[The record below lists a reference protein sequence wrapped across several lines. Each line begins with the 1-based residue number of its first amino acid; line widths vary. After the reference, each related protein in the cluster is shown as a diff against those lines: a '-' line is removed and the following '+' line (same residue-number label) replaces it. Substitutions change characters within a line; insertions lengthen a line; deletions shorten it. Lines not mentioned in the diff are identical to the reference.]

1 MLGLLLKDLSR
12 NHKQGFLW
20 GLHLRQNPMLQRKL
34 QHLALTVVISAM
46 GLTLAGTKPVLA
58 EFEIQEAGI
67 EKGEVE
73 LEYRGAYHWG
83 LPKTGGGVAAGN
95 ADEEEEGEVEEEE
108 EEVPLRQSHDF
119 EMQMGITD
127 WWMISTT
134 LGTVVPEGGSWL
146 AESVELETQFQLIK
160 RRGNG
165 IALSFATGYGWA
177 TRPDTANEVEFGPI
191 MEFAAGKFLLT
202 TNTFFS
208 RQMGEF
214 AETDGL
220 GFEYGWRGEYD
231 FAKHWGVGVEMFG
244 EIEDLSHAGS
254 FNQQNHSIGPTLF
267 WSPTNKEED
276 VGDAAGGDEDENKTQ
291 GPAPLE
297 LSFNVGVQFGLTD
310 ATSDTALKFQGSL
323 SF

>member
-1 MLGLLLKDLSR
+1 
-12 NHKQGFLW
+12 
-20 GLHLRQNPMLQRKL
+20 MLQRKL
-34 QHLALTVVISAM
+34 QHLAFTVAVSAIATA
-46 GLTLAGTKPVLA
+46 GLTLAGTKQVLA

-83 LPKTGGGVAAGN
+83 LPQA
-95 ADEEEEGEVEEEE
+95 EED

-134 LGTVVPEGGSWL
+134 LGTIVPEGSSWL
-146 AESVELETQFQLIK
+146 AEGVELETQFQLLK
-160 RRGNG
+160 RHGNG

-177 TRPDTANEVEFGPI
+177 AQPDTANEVEFGPI

-231 FAKHWGVGVEMFG
+231 FAKHWGLGVEMFG
-244 EIEDLSHAGS
+244 EIEDLSNPGS
-254 FNQQNHSIGPTLF
+254 FNDQNHSIGPTLF
-267 WSPTNKEED
+267 WKP
-276 VGDAAGGDEDENKTQ
+276 GGGDEDEKAGDVGEGDDDNAK
-291 GPAPLE
+291 GNAPE
-297 LSFNVGVQFGLTD
+297 PPSTEFSMNIGYQFGLTD
-310 ATSDTALKFQGSL
+310 VTSDGALKFQAEL
-323 SF
+323 AF

>member
-1 MLGLLLKDLSR
+1 
-12 NHKQGFLW
+12 
-20 GLHLRQNPMLQRKL
+20 MLQRKL
-34 QHLALTVVISAM
+34 QHLAFTVAVSAIATA

-83 LPKTGGGVAAGN
+83 LPQA
-95 ADEEEEGEVEEEE
+95 EEDK
-108 EEVPLRQSHDF
+108 EVPLRQSHDF
-119 EMQMGITD
+119 EIQMGITD

-134 LGTVVPEGGSWL
+134 LGTIVPEGSSWL
-146 AESVELETQFQLIK
+146 AEGVELETQFQLLK
-160 RRGNG
+160 RHGNG

-177 TRPDTANEVEFGPI
+177 AQPDTANEVEFGPI

-214 AETDGL
+214 AEIDGL

-231 FAKHWGVGVEMFG
+231 FAKHWGLGVEMFG
-244 EIEDLSHAGS
+244 EIEDLSNPGS
-254 FNQQNHSIGPTLF
+254 FNDQNHSIGPTLF
-267 WSPTNKEED
+267 WKPGS
-276 VGDAAGGDEDENKTQ
+276 GDEDEEAGDVGEGDDDNAK
-291 GPAPLE
+291 GNAPKSPSAE
-297 LSFNVGVQFGLTD
+297 FSMNIGYQFGLTD
-310 ATSDTALKFQGSL
+310 ATSDGALKFQAEL
-323 SF
+323 AF